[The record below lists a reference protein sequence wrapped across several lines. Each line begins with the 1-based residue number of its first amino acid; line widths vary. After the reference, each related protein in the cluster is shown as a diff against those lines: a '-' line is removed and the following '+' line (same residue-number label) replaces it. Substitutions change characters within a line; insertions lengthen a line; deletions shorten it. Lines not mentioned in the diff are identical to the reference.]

1 MLPHTLPSP
10 GQIVNALQVQRE
22 INKAITH
29 FEIVI
34 DSSSVLPSE
43 LPVFRKYLAEASK
56 YLYALEKRVAPRQK
70 FKEPDDEDQDQTT

>member
-10 GQIVNALQVQRE
+10 GLLVNGLQIQRE

-29 FEIVI
+29 FEIMV
-34 DSSSVLPSE
+34 DSSGVLPSE

-56 YLYALEKRVAPRQK
+56 YLYALEKRVAPRK
-70 FKEPDDEDQDQTT
+70 SFKEPEDENTAETA